1 MWRSIGA
8 WSASLCENRTLGS
21 RIISRIGLTSE
32 RANIS
37 RFYQSRV
44 AFLSIFLFFFFL
56 GEIEVHLHRSRVTTG
71 ILSCSSLGQTR
82 CFTHTFPVSCP
93 LDFAGRVCVCVCVCR
108 RRASDPLT
116 SVRQPYGTA
125 TISRIRVCAWHV
137 VALRSRVHRPLLGT
151 FSLACARRTKSVGEC
166 LNLS

>member
-1 MWRSIGA
+1 MPEWFGLTRCRNLPCRVMQTLAYVICLPTWMIRKMWRSIGA

-32 RANIS
+32 RANNS

-44 AFLSIFLFFFFL
+44 AFLSFFFLFFFFL

-93 LDFAGRVCVCVCVCR
+93 LDFAGRACVCVCVSPTC
-108 RRASDPLT
+108 
-116 SVRQPYGTA
+116 
-125 TISRIRVCAWHV
+125 I
-137 VALRSRVHRPLLGT
+137 
-151 FSLACARRTKSVGEC
+151 
-166 LNLS
+166 